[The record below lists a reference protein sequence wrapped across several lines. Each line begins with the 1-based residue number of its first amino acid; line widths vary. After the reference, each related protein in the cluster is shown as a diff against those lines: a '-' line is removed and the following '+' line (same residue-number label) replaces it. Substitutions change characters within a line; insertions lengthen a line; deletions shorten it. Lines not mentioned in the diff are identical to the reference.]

1 VNQSL
6 SCAGNRCTATD
17 PEGSGPGREGVN
29 SAKLNPDSVA
39 QANCEYFTA
48 VCTMAPKEHL
58 TIRVMSAG
66 VRNSAR
72 SLIDAVKHLGPKG
85 TERPARTAQPKTDI
99 GHRNL

>member
-1 VNQSL
+1 
-6 SCAGNRCTATD
+6 
-17 PEGSGPGREGVN
+17 
-29 SAKLNPDSVA
+29 
-39 QANCEYFTA
+39 
-48 VCTMAPKEHL
+48 MAPKEHL

-99 GHRNL
+99 GHRNLWASDAIVLQYKETKHRGSLVKIASSQCELANKIWNHN